1 MARIINWIKKMC
13 RRQESPGEQ
22 LVKDILKEC
31 PEAVGPTGIIDLK
44 KAADILDEK
53 RVRTIEQ
60 MIVLKFKD
68 KGDISLKQYLDFE
81 GNPHTPEFYEENWN
95 DYDCYTRGFC
105 VIGETVYIFDE
116 EAKRHLL
123 TDQRKSWIEKF
134 LDYVSDENNLIFT
147 DCPRELTEEEKKN
160 AVEFVKSVRERY
172 PGEFENV
179 RKRLEENENN
189 LTFVTNKK

>member
-1 MARIINWIKKMC
+1 MC

-31 PEAVGPTGIIDLK
+31 PESVGPTGIIDLK

-53 RVRTIEQ
+53 QVQTIEQ
-60 MIVLKFKD
+60 MLILKFKD

-95 DYDCYTRGFC
+95 DYDFYIRGFC
-105 VIGETVYIFDE
+105 VIGETVYIFDD

-123 TDQRKSWIEKF
+123 TDQRKTWIEKF
-134 LDYVSDENNLIFT
+134 LNYVSDENNLIFINT
-147 DCPRELTEEEKKN
+147 DKK
-160 AVEFVKSVRERY
+160 
-172 PGEFENV
+172 
-179 RKRLEENENN
+179 
-189 LTFVTNKK
+189 

>member
-1 MARIINWIKKMC
+1 MC
-13 RRQESPGEQ
+13 CRQESPGEQ

-53 RVRTIEQ
+53 QVQTIEQ
-60 MIVLKFKD
+60 MLVLKFKD

-95 DYDCYTRGFC
+95 DYDFYIRGFC
-105 VIGETVYIFDE
+105 VIGETVFIFDD

-147 DCPRELTEEEKKN
+147 DCPRDLTEEEKKN
-160 AVEFVKSVRERY
+160 AVEFIKSVRERY

-179 RKRLEENENN
+179 RKRPEENENN
-189 LTFVTNKK
+189 RIFVTDKK